1 MTEILGCG
9 YQHAQP
15 YTGGA
20 HPGLRQAPRGI
31 TQPGVRAL
39 RNEAPD
45 HHAPDVP
52 APPAEAHRLV
62 RRLRVPQD
70 EDAYLRPSLSYAWSD
85 ALTVAERAN
94 VLVGADAT
102 FFGQLE
108 SGSNAYLRV
117 RYSF

>member
-1 MTEILGCG
+1 MGAATSTPSHTRVEHILD
-9 YQHAQP
+9 YDRLLAASPNPEFEPSETRH
-15 YTGGA
+15 
-20 HPGLRQAPRGI
+20 LI
-31 TQPGVRAL
+31 TT
-39 RNEAPD
+39 
-45 HHAPDVP
+45 
-52 APPAEAHRLV
+52 RLTY
-62 RRLRVPQD
+62 RLLQQRLTASFVAFVSPKD
-70 EDAYLRPSLSYAWSD
+70 EDAYLRPSLSYAWSN